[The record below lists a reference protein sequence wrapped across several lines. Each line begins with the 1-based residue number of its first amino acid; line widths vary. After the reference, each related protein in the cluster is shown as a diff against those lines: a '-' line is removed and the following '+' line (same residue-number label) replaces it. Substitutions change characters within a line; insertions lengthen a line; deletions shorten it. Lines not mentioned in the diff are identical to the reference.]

1 MLLFG
6 DAGNPSNRFYEA
18 LDAEKLFSDTGAF
31 HGGYGWRDLQRLAE
45 VCPVG

>member
-18 LDAEKLFSDTGAF
+18 LGADKLFASNGEF
-31 HGGYGWRDLQRLAE
+31 HGGYGWRDLQRLASF
-45 VCPVG
+45 CPAD